1 MRGSEQA
8 WQGPGTPFPNM
19 SSMSSDKEILR
30 TGKLEGSVAAC
41 EGEGFEQPLQPHL
54 SHFTQV

>member
-1 MRGSEQA
+1 M
-8 WQGPGTPFPNM
+8 N
-19 SSMSSDKEILR
+19 SMSSDEIFR

-54 SHFTQV
+54 SHFAWVQITNARGAGSELWSLL